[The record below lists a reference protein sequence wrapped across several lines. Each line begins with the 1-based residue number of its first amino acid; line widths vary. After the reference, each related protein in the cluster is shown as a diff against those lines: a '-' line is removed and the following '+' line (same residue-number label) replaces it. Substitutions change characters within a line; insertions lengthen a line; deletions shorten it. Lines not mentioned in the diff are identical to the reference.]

1 MLIHLTVKN
10 FAIADEIDVDF
21 REGMTVLS
29 GETGAGKSII
39 LDALGLTLGDRADTS
54 MVRHGESKA
63 EISAVFDIGAHPEA
77 MKWLAEHDLD
87 DAQEC
92 ILRRVIT
99 AEGRS
104 RGYINGQPAPLQD
117 LKALGERLI
126 DIHSQHEHQ
135 SLMQRDN
142 HRSIV
147 DSFGQLTELA
157 QQVTSAYRDWSRK
170 AQQLEQL
177 TSNQDEIAARA
188 QLLGF
193 QVEELDKL
201 ALAEGEVEQLEQEQS
216 RLANSEQLLQHTNT
230 ALQVCSDGEENTEA
244 MLAQA
249 IQSLQNLPGDE
260 PALQEALNLLN
271 EAQIQINEAGS
282 TLRHFIDSFDMD
294 PERLEWVE
302 ERLSAVYQLARKH
315 RCRPEELSEVH
326 FRLNQ
331 EYTQLAG
338 GDQNL
343 EQLEQEVKQLRA
355 TYLSLAQK
363 QRQAR
368 QQSAEAFT
376 AQVVEQL
383 ASMDM
388 SSTKL
393 VVHFEALEDNAIN
406 QHGLDRLEFLI
417 STNPGQPPKPLQKVA
432 SGGELSRI
440 SLAIQVVIAKSSTI
454 PTLVF
459 DEVDVGIGGGTA
471 QIVGRLLR
479 KLGEKGQVICVTHLP
494 QVAAQGHQ
502 HLFISKRLENE
513 TVRSSIKQ
521 LDDAARTQEIARMLG
536 GVEITDQ
543 SLAHAREM
551 LATD

>member
-157 QQVTSAYRDWSRK
+157 QQVSSAYRDWSRK

-201 ALAEGEVEQLEQEQS
+201 ALTEGEVEQLEQEQS
-216 RLANSEQLLQHTNT
+216 RLANSEQLLQYTNT

-315 RCRPEELSEVH
+315 RCRPEELSEIH

-417 STNPGQPPKPLQKVA
+417 STNPGQPPKALQKVA

-502 HLFISKRLENE
+502 HLFISKRVENE